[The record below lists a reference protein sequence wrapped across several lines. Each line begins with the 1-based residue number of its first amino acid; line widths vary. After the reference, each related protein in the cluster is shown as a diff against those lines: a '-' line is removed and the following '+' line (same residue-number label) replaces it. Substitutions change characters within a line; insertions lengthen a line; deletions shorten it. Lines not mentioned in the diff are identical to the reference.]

1 MGRATTTTVNLTQYD
16 IKNGNQLRFEVRAT
30 DPAGNVGKSAKA
42 TPIVVD
48 STAPVPS
55 RFTQIS
61 LTGVNDG
68 KLQIIHAGKGGCE
81 YCLTKLSLYVR
92 VVLETEVVNVFD
104 FLIIYFRFFQ
114 KKAK

>member
-1 MGRATTTTVNLTQYD
+1 MGRATTTVVNLTQYD
-16 IKNGNQLRFEVRAT
+16 VKNGNQLTFEVRAT

-48 STAPVPS
+48 TTAPVPS

-68 KLQIIHAGKGGCE
+68 KLHIIHAGKGVCALFGKGIVARACI
-81 YCLTKLSLYVR
+81 TRNRRGKSV
-92 VVLETEVVNVFD
+92 
-104 FLIIYFRFFQ
+104 
-114 KKAK
+114 